1 MQPNGDEQRMT
12 TPNGTFTAYA
22 VGLCYASA
30 CTSLTD
36 TKATVRMNTE
46 HPTGISTT
54 WQIADEPFQ
63 NGDPNGRPCDQQPGT
78 HRHILFTC

>member
-1 MQPNGDEQRMT
+1 MIALG
-12 TPNGTFTAYA
+12 GTFTAYA

-36 TKATVRMNTE
+36 DEATAQMNTE
-46 HPTGISTT
+46 HPTGIDSA
-54 WQIADEPFQ
+54 WEIANEPFAS
-63 NGDPNGRPCDQQPGT
+63 GDPNGRPCDQHADT